1 MVMTA
6 DGTSSYLEL
15 GPLIAKAAREARQ
28 KQIRMQVIEVEMG
41 RFKIILGNPAWT
53 PKLRAYI
60 DYDGTITESF
70 FAARK
75 GFSLPPGSRA

>member
-1 MVMTA
+1 MTS
-6 DGTSSYLEL
+6 DCVSYLEL
-15 GPLIAKAAREARQ
+15 GPLIAKAAIEARRR
-28 KQIRMQVIEVEMG
+28 QIRMQVIEVELG
-41 RFKIILGNPAWT
+41 RFKIVEGNPLWT

-75 GFSLPPGSRA
+75 GFVLPLESRE